1 MVVKFLVNIY
11 SMASVNTDK
20 RLQYF
25 TLSLLTITRI
35 IIHVRHLVNNR
46 CINRVCVVASVGVNM
61 IYFMSNQV
69 INSALNNKFFYKF
82 IWSSLLF
89 LDKSKQSGG
98 GEVVFWLNS
107 DCTHNMEFNTWFSS
121 DNHYRE
127 LPEMAW
133 NQTCQTGRSFL
144 RVL

>member
-1 MVVKFLVNIY
+1 
-11 SMASVNTDK
+11 MASVNTDK

-61 IYFMSNQV
+61 IYFISNQV

-82 IWSSLLF
+82 I
-89 LDKSKQSGG
+89 
-98 GEVVFWLNS
+98 
-107 DCTHNMEFNTWFSS
+107 
-121 DNHYRE
+121 
-127 LPEMAW
+127 
-133 NQTCQTGRSFL
+133 
-144 RVL
+144 